1 MSIGEFAR
9 LSRLSAK
16 ALRLYDELGL
26 LPPAQVDPDSGYRWY
41 AAGQLDNARLVAS
54 LRQIGVPLA
63 QIQLILGLEPEAA
76 AAQVGAYWSGAEADH
91 AARRDLAGH
100 LVDRLTGK
108 RNVMYEVKVRDIPAR
123 SLLCLLRHAS
133 NRQEVWDLGKE
144 VIGMLKAQPPPR
156 VDGVAGAAF
165 LIYYGEVNQ
174 DSDGPVELCVP
185 VAPERAAAAAAA
197 TRREPTHREAYTRLR
212 KAQVENPQILSNL
225 DLQGTR
231 IGILAERGGVTRQAA
246 GQLVNE
252 IERCGYVQRKQAPED
267 ARATVVQFTPKGRR
281 LIAAILELAAETEAS
296 FGELL
301 GQREFDRVR
310 AGLVRIADAVD
321 PIGAFGV
328 EDD

>member
-9 LSRLSAK
+9 LSRLSPK

-63 QIQLILGLEPEAA
+63 EIKVILGLPPEAA

-91 AARRDLAGH
+91 ASRRDLAGY
-100 LVDRLTGK
+100 LVDRLAGK
-108 RNVMYEVKVRDIPAR
+108 RSVMYEVKVRDIPAR

-133 NRQEVWDLGKE
+133 NQQEVWAMGKE

-174 DSDGPVELCVP
+174 DSDGPVEFCWPMPQDL
-185 VAPERAAAAAAA
+185 AGQLAASFPAL
-197 TRREPTHREAYTRLR
+197 TLRTEPAHQEAYTHLDQDATE
-212 KAQVENPQILSNL
+212 AQW
-225 DLQGTR
+225 
-231 IGILAERGGVTRQAA
+231 QAA
-246 GQLVNE
+246 GDSTL
-252 IERCGYVQRKQAPED
+252 AW
-267 ARATVVQFTPKGRR
+267 
-281 LIAAILELAAETEAS
+281 AAEQQRQPSDLGLRVTLLTTTAPVTDAS
-296 FGELL
+296 KRGGSDFALPL
-301 GQREFDRVR
+301 RDR
-310 AGLVRIADAVD
+310 AGAT
-321 PIGAFGV
+321 
-328 EDD
+328 

>member
-26 LPPAQVDPDSGYRWY
+26 LPPAQVDRDSGYRWY

-63 QIQLILGLEPEAA
+63 QIQLILSLEPEAA

-91 AARRDLAGH
+91 AARRDLAGY
-100 LVDRLTGK
+100 LVDRLAGK

-133 NRQEVWDLGKE
+133 IQQEVWDLGKE
-144 VIGMLKAQPPPR
+144 VIGMLKAKPPPR

-174 DSDGPVELCVP
+174 DSDGPVEFCWP
-185 VAPERAAAAAAA
+185 VS
-197 TRREPTHREAYTRLR
+197 
-212 KAQVENPQILSNL
+212 Q
-225 DLQGTR
+225 DL
-231 IGILAERGGVTRQAA
+231 A
-246 GQLVNE
+246 GQLAASFPGLTLRTEPRLTPSNRSRRPPVPPLSG
-252 IERCGYVQRKQAPED
+252 RWGPRR
-267 ARATVVQFTPKGRR
+267 ARAPCWQRIRPRRIFIARRSTASDAPAWASRSPAAACSTVNGC
-281 LIAAILELAAETEAS
+281 AAIDAGVRPAISFAPDTRSSSQPAPGRLPNGPGPSSARLASAHPNAPRRPEM
-296 FGELL
+296 L
-301 GQREFDRVR
+301 
-310 AGLVRIADAVD
+310 
-321 PIGAFGV
+321 
-328 EDD
+328 

>member
-1 MSIGEFAR
+1 VDLMSIGEFAR

-63 QIQLILGLEPEAA
+63 QIQLILSLEPEAA

-91 AARRDLAGH
+91 AGRRDLAGY
-100 LVDRLTGK
+100 LVDRLAGK

-133 NRQEVWDLGKE
+133 SYQEVWDLGKE

-174 DSDGPVELCVP
+174 DSDGPVEFCWPVP
-185 VAPERAAAAAAA
+185 
-197 TRREPTHREAYTRLR
+197 
-212 KAQVENPQILSNL
+212 Q
-225 DLQGTR
+225 DL
-231 IGILAERGGVTRQAA
+231 A
-246 GQLVNE
+246 GQLAASFPGLTLRTE
-252 IERCGYVQRKQAPED
+252 PAHQEAYIHLAQDPLTAAQSQLLSD
-267 ARATVVQFTPKGRR
+267 SFT
-281 LIAAILELAAETEAS
+281 AWAAEQQRQPSDLPLRVTLLPTTAPVTDAS
-296 FGELL
+296 RRGGSDFALPL
-301 GQREFDRVR
+301 RDR
-310 AGLVRIADAVD
+310 AGAA
-321 PIGAFGV
+321 
-328 EDD
+328 

>member
-1 MSIGEFAR
+1 VDLMSIGEFAR

-63 QIQLILGLEPEAA
+63 QIQLILSLEPEDA

-91 AARRDLAGH
+91 AGRRALAGY
-100 LVDRLTGK
+100 LVDRLAGK

-174 DSDGPVELCVP
+174 DSDGPVEFCWPVP
-185 VAPERAAAAAAA
+185 EDLAAQLAAGFPGL
-197 TRREPTHREAYTRLR
+197 TLRTEPAHQEAYIHLGQDPVTAAQSQLVSDSARAWTAEQQRQLSDLPLR
-212 KAQVENPQILSNL
+212 VILLTTTAPVTDAS
-225 DLQGTR
+225 R
-231 IGILAERGGVTRQAA
+231 RGGSDFALPLR
-246 GQLVNE
+246 
-252 IERCGYVQRKQAPED
+252 D
-267 ARATVVQFTPKGRR
+267 
-281 LIAAILELAAETEAS
+281 
-296 FGELL
+296 
-301 GQREFDRVR
+301 R
-310 AGLVRIADAVD
+310 AGA
-321 PIGAFGV
+321 G
-328 EDD
+328 

>member
-1 MSIGEFAR
+1 MDLMSIGEFAR

-63 QIQLILGLEPEAA
+63 QIQLILSLEPEAA

-91 AARRDLAGH
+91 AARRDLAGY

-108 RNVMYEVKVRDIPAR
+108 RSVMYEVKVRDIPAR

-133 NRQEVWDLGKE
+133 SEQEVWAMGKE
-144 VIGMLKAQPPPR
+144 VIGMLKTQPPPR

-174 DSDGPVELCVP
+174 DSDGPVEFCWPVP
-185 VAPERAAAAAAA
+185 
-197 TRREPTHREAYTRLR
+197 
-212 KAQVENPQILSNL
+212 Q
-225 DLQGTR
+225 DL
-231 IGILAERGGVTRQAA
+231 A
-246 GQLVNE
+246 GQLAASFPGLTLRTE
-252 IERCGYVQRKQAPED
+252 PAHQEAYIYLAQDPLTAAQSQLLSD
-267 ARATVVQFTPKGRR
+267 SFT
-281 LIAAILELAAETEAS
+281 AWAAEQQRQPSDLPLRVTLLATTAPVTDAS
-296 FGELL
+296 RRGGSDFALPL
-301 GQREFDRVR
+301 RDR
-310 AGLVRIADAVD
+310 AGAA
-321 PIGAFGV
+321 
-328 EDD
+328 

>member
-63 QIQLILGLEPEAA
+63 QIQLILSLEPEAA
-76 AAQVGAYWSGAEADH
+76 AAQVGAYWSGAEADY

-165 LIYYGEVNQ
+165 LIYYGEVNE
-174 DSDGPVELCVP
+174 DNDGPVEFCWPVP
-185 VAPERAAAAAAA
+185 
-197 TRREPTHREAYTRLR
+197 
-212 KAQVENPQILSNL
+212 QDQ
-225 DLQGTR
+225 
-231 IGILAERGGVTRQAA
+231 A
-246 GQLVNE
+246 GQLAASLPGLTLRTE
-252 IERCGYVQRKQAPED
+252 PAHQEATW
-267 ARATVVQFTPKGRR
+267 ARTR
-281 LIAAILELAAETEAS
+281 
-296 FGELL
+296 
-301 GQREFDRVR
+301 
-310 AGLVRIADAVD
+310 
-321 PIGAFGV
+321 
-328 EDD
+328 

>member
-1 MSIGEFAR
+1 MDLMSIGEFAR

-63 QIQLILGLEPEAA
+63 QIQLILSLEPEAA

-91 AARRDLAGH
+91 AARRDLADY
-100 LVDRLTGK
+100 LVDRLAGK

-133 NRQEVWDLGKE
+133 NKQEAWDLGKE

-156 VDGVAGAAF
+156 VNGVAGAAF

-174 DSDGPVELCVP
+174 DSDGPVEFCWPVP
-185 VAPERAAAAAAA
+185 QDLADQLAASFPGL
-197 TRREPTHREAYTRLR
+197 TLRTEPAHQEAYIHLAQDPLTAAQSQLLSDSFTAWAAEQQRQPSDLPLR
-212 KAQVENPQILSNL
+212 VTL
-225 DLQGTR
+225 
-231 IGILAERGGVTRQAA
+231 LATTAPVTDASRRGGSDFALPLR
-246 GQLVNE
+246 
-252 IERCGYVQRKQAPED
+252 D
-267 ARATVVQFTPKGRR
+267 
-281 LIAAILELAAETEAS
+281 
-296 FGELL
+296 
-301 GQREFDRVR
+301 R
-310 AGLVRIADAVD
+310 AGAA
-321 PIGAFGV
+321 
-328 EDD
+328 

>member
-26 LPPAQVDPDSGYRWY
+26 LLPARVDPDSGYRWY
-41 AAGQLDNARLVAS
+41 AAGQLDDARLVAS

-63 QIQLILGLEPEAA
+63 QIQPILGLEPEAA

-91 AARRDLAGH
+91 AARRDLAGY

-108 RNVMYEVKVRDIPAR
+108 RHVMCDVNVRDIPAR

-133 NRQEVWDLGKE
+133 NHQEVWDLGKE

-174 DSDGPVELCVP
+174 DSDGPVEFCWPVP
-185 VAPERAAAAAAA
+185 
-197 TRREPTHREAYTRLR
+197 
-212 KAQVENPQILSNL
+212 Q
-225 DLQGTR
+225 DL
-231 IGILAERGGVTRQAA
+231 A
-246 GQLVNE
+246 GQLAASFPGLTLR
-252 IERCGYVQRKQAPED
+252 IEPAHQEAYIHMGQDPPTAAQAQLVSD
-267 ARATVVQFTPKGRR
+267 SAT
-281 LIAAILELAAETEAS
+281 AWAAEQQRQPSDLPVRVTLLTTTAPVTDAS
-296 FGELL
+296 RRTGSDFALPL
-301 GQREFDRVR
+301 RDR
-310 AGLVRIADAVD
+310 AGAA
-321 PIGAFGV
+321 
-328 EDD
+328 